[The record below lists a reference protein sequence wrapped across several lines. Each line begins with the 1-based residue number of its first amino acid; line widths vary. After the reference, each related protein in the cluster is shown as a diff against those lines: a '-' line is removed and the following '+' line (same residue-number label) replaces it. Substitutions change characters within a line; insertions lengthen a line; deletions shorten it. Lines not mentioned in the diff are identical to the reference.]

1 MHEHPTGPACR
12 AQARPGHAQA
22 GRAPRA
28 QCAPPLPAARPR
40 PLIRTPARHAPTACA
55 PCACYLR
62 AMRLLPVRPLAPA
75 RLRHARSRPPAA
87 RAQHAQHARA
97 VPPSARPPS
106 AHLRT
111 PSTPCARLLRPAC
124 CASAPTTRPRLP
136 SAQPA
141 QWAVAI
147 QVLYQFFFFSLY
159 IFFFHLSA
167 TGKYQKIHLFI
178 SFIFQHTN
186 KFIKIYFLYIFFFS
200 NKPNKL
206 LKFILLILLFQ
217 FTHCKLQGLFS
228 NMPMC
233 YLPKHTNI
241 HITHT
246 TYHTN
251 QTHTYNHS
259 SIHMITHKTHMP
271 CPSFVPCLFLGNP
284 IPIPSIKP
292 LLVVMFFLGYGLS
305 PISQPIG
312 FPILILFIK
321 PPKW

>member
-1 MHEHPTGPACR
+1 MHEHPTGPTGPACR

-28 QCAPPLPAARPR
+28 QCAPPRACRALPLPAARPR
-40 PLIRTPARHAPTACA
+40 PLVRTPARHASTACA

-147 QVLYQFFFFSLY
+147 QVLYQFFFFFIIY
-159 IFFFHLSA
+159 IFFSSLSHW
-167 TGKYQKIHLFI
+167 KISKNTF
-178 SFIFQHTN
+178 
-186 KFIKIYFLYIFFFS
+186 IYFLSFSSTPINLLKFISSIFFFS
-200 NKPNKL
+200 PTNQINCL
-206 LKFILLILLFQ
+206 NLFY
-217 FTHCKLQGLFS
+217 LFS
-228 NMPMC
+228 CSSLHIVNSRVCFPTC
-233 YLPKHTNI
+233 LCAIYLSTQTFTSHIQHIIQTKHL
-241 HITHT
+241 HT
-246 TYHTN
+246 T
-251 QTHTYNHS
+251 
-259 SIHMITHKTHMP
+259 IHQST
-271 CPSFVPCLFLGNP
+271 
-284 IPIPSIKP
+284 
-292 LLVVMFFLGYGLS
+292 
-305 PISQPIG
+305 
-312 FPILILFIK
+312 
-321 PPKW
+321 